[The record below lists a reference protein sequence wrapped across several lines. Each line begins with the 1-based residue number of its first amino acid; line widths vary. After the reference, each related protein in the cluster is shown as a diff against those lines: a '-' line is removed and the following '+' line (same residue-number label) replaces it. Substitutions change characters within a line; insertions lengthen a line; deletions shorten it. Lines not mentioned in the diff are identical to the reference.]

1 MHTQIQCTTH
11 TIPPISITMYQ
22 SARERIPPMAWV
34 CQFRGT
40 SIQSPWCCSFSI
52 SPISFHRSRHR
63 PRHLLLART
72 NCCGSPEHQST
83 VLSCSAEHAHERG
96 DGLSGGEVFYC
107 PLFLKLFPNFKVQS
121 DSLTLWFDAFVPR
134 SHLGCEPRQGVMSDD
149 EGCRALLLT

>member
-72 NCCGSPEHQST
+72 NCCGSSEQQST
-83 VLSCSAEHAHERG
+83 VLSCSAGHARERG

-107 PLFLKLFPNFKVQS
+107 SLFWNYFPISKFKT
-121 DSLTLWFDAFVPR
+121 TLLPCGSMR
-134 SHLGCEPRQGVMSDD
+134 SYLDPIWAASRDKGWWAMTRVVERYY
-149 EGCRALLLT
+149 